1 MLKHVFAYLYNFNLA
16 QKEAGKWG
24 EKGGPV
30 LHTQI
35 KIICLVARWL
45 PGFEKKI
52 NSELLTIQIF

>member
-1 MLKHVFAYLYNFNLA
+1 MLKHIFAYLYNFNLA

-24 EKGGPV
+24 KGGPV

-45 PGFEKKI
+45 PGIEEK
-52 NSELLTIQIF
+52 